1 VCVTD
6 VAVLYKIFKL
16 SQGEAEQ
23 GGDVFVQTVGTRL
36 PRLQDVVQ
44 GDGNLKEGCD
54 FVNEN
59 RQLTGFDFRMWNGGN
74 YVKDALFCA
83 PIAHCS
89 RQIEAERE
97 RSARDTGRW
106 TARSFTQ
113 LRSKA
118 HAAAGVVMTSRLS
131 GQPPLC
137 FVVFPCSS
145 ISVCACLRLL
155 VLPICILPS
164 KNYST
169 LFFSV
174 SRLTKGNGLLRVPH
188 AWPVFR
194 SAKSNM

>member
-1 VCVTD
+1 M
-6 VAVLYKIFKL
+6 
-16 SQGEAEQ
+16 
-23 GGDVFVQTVGTRL
+23 FVQTLGTRL
-36 PRLQDVVQ
+36 PRLHGSVQ
-44 GDGNLKEGCD
+44 GDGNMKEGCE

-59 RQLTGFDFRMWNGGN
+59 CHLTRFDFRMRNGDN
-74 YVKDALFCA
+74 YVKDALLCT

-97 RSARDTGRW
+97 LSTRDTGRR

-118 HAAAGVVMTSRLS
+118 HAAAGVVMTSQLS

-137 FVVFPCSS
+137 FVIIPCSS
-145 ISVCACLRLL
+145 ISLCARLLLL
-155 VLPICILPS
+155 VLADLHSIFAFYPLKIQ
-164 KNYST
+164 ST

-174 SRLTKGNGLLRVPH
+174 PRLTKEHGLLRVSH